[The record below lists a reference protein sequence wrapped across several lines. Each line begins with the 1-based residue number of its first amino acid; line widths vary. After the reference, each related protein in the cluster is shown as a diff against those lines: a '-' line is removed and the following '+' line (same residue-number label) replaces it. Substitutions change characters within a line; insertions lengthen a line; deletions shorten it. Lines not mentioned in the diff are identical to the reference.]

1 MLTSRGLGL
10 LATTV
15 ALWLASRLLGVAALQ
30 MAAVASLLL
39 VIAAIVFT
47 GLTSTRL
54 QVDRVVRPGKLFF
67 DAEGSVSL
75 TVVNSGR
82 LPTARVELLD
92 RVPLVLADRSRA
104 TIEPIPPGGRASIT
118 YRLHGAQRGRFQVGP
133 VEVRLLDP
141 FGLVA
146 RKRTLPGTTPV
157 TVYPPVWRLPAGL
170 ALGGATATG
179 DNGRRR
185 PLPSGEDLA
194 NVREYVRGDDL
205 RTVHWATT
213 AHRGKLM
220 VRQPEAPQDPRAVVV
235 LDVRAD
241 RHAGAGPGASIET
254 AVAAAASAGYHLAS
268 RGRAVVLLDRP
279 MTRPPKALPWE
290 AWLEALAD
298 TTTEPVDIGALL
310 HQIGQGIAGD
320 GTLVAVLTV
329 PDAAEQRR
337 LVRAGRGFSTRIALL
352 VDADNHRG
360 GRPRAGADP
369 ATTVAMLRTAGWRT
383 TLLRRGDRLDER
395 WRELLVQQR
404 AVARASTAS
413 PGGPQAVRR

>member
-15 ALWLASRLLGVAALQ
+15 ALWLASRLLGVPGLQ
-30 MAAVASLLL
+30 MAAVGALLL
-39 VIAAIVFT
+39 VVAAVVFT
-47 GLTSTRL
+47 SLSSTRL
-54 QVDRVVRPGKLFF
+54 HVDRVVRPGKLFF
-67 DAEGSVSL
+67 DAEATVSI
-75 TVVNSGR
+75 TVGNTGQ
-82 LPTARVELLD
+82 LPTARIELLD
-92 RVPLVLADRSRA
+92 RAPLVLADRSRA
-104 TIEPIPPGGRASIT
+104 TLEPIPPGGRATIT
-118 YRLHGAQRGRFQVGP
+118 YRLHGAQRGRFVVGP

-146 RKRTLPGTTPV
+146 RKRVLPATSPV

-179 DNGRRR
+179 DDGRRR

-254 AVAAAASAGYHLAS
+254 AVAAAASAGFHLAS

-279 MTRPPKALPWE
+279 ITRPPKAMPWE

-298 TTTEPVDIGALL
+298 TTPEPVDVAALL
-310 HQIGQGIAGD
+310 HQIGQGTAGD

-329 PDAAEQRR
+329 PDAGERRR

-352 VDADNHRG
+352 VDADSHRG
-360 GRPRAGADP
+360 GRARQDAD
-369 ATTVAMLRTAGWRT
+369 AERTVAMLRTAGWRA

-404 AVARASTAS
+404 AVARASGPATA
-413 PGGPQAVRR
+413 GPQVVTR